1 MASRARLER
10 GGQGAWGTQFKESLH
25 SQGPAGGLD
34 EEGQTTGPR
43 AVGGGGTEERPSET
57 ERKENTQKETQAE
70 AKEDPPPPYP
80 TKHMGTTGRAS
91 EDAKFGWREGEGRTH
106 T

>member
-1 MASRARLER
+1 MASRARLGG

-43 AVGGGGTEERPSET
+43 AVGGGHRRET
-57 ERKENTQKETQAE
+57 I
-70 AKEDPPPPYP
+70 
-80 TKHMGTTGRAS
+80 
-91 EDAKFGWREGEGRTH
+91 
-106 T
+106 